1 MVMKTFD
8 DWAVYADTVKENVS
22 ALDVGHA
29 LGLDIRKGR
38 CKCPIHN
45 GSDYNCSLSKT
56 KPFYHCFVC
65 GAKGD
70 VIGLVRAIMD
80 MPFPDAL
87 RWFNSTFN
95 LQMDIDSS
103 KDEKRLKKAKNAL
116 KRKAE
121 QRRFT
126 EHIEKLDYDLYLAV
140 CTAYDRFEKQ
150 RDDNR
155 PKRYSEDWN
164 KPFAESF
171 ELLPELKENME
182 YFAIQSTVIKT

>member
-1 MVMKTFD
+1 MKSRD
-8 DWAVYADTVKENVS
+8 EWAVYADMVKENVS

-80 MPFPDAL
+80 MPFPDAI

-95 LQMDIDSS
+95 LGMDIDSS

-121 QRRFT
+121 QRRFS

-140 CTAYDRFEKQ
+140 CTAYNRLEKQ
-150 RDDNR
+150 RDVNR

-164 KPFAESF
+164 QPFAEAV
-171 ELLPELKENME
+171 ELLPELKKYME
-182 YFAIQSTVIKT
+182 YFAIQSTVIRS